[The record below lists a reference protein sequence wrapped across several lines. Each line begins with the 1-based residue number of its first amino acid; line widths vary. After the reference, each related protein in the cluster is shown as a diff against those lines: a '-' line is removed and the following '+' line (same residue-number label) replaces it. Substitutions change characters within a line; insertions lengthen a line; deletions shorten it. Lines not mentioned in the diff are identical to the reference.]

1 MMMGFA
7 KVFDRDSRTMSLRNL
22 LDTAQR
28 QMELVPEL
36 TQQDIQN
43 MNEQLS
49 QHETAMDTL
58 KCLRDQRLAHLD
70 AKPQPRS
77 PLLKGQLDSLVTT
90 VGEVFNQL

>member
-1 MMMGFA
+1 M
-7 KVFDRDSRTMSLRNL
+7 FDRDSRTMSLRNL